1 MIYLSLF
8 HCSLDAILPLSME
21 DVILF
26 KPATFT

>member
-1 MIYLSLF
+1 MIYFSLL
-8 HCSLDAILPLSME
+8 HCLLDANLPME